1 MLEDTIN
8 KGYIEA
14 MKAKDRVRSST
25 LNFLRAEIK
34 NLRIEKRDD
43 QLDEQDVIAVI
54 KKQVKQRQD
63 SIEQFKQGGR
73 DDLVEKEEAELAIL
87 KRYLPEEMSED
98 ALQKVVN
105 DVIQESG
112 AASMKDMG
120 TVMKT
125 VLEKVA
131 GQADNKMVSGLVKK
145 ILMDQ

>member
-87 KRYLPEEMSED
+87 KSYLPEEMSED